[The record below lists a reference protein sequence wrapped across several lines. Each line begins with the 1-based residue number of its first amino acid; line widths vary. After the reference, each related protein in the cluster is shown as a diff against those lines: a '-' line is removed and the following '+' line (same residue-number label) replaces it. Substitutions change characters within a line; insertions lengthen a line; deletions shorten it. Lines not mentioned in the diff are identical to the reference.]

1 MNIHKSLRSTVTAAF
16 CLAGLSGL
24 ISAQAAALDPVVDCT
39 PGGLYEPILDPNAV
53 VRTDVD
59 GICLLC
65 GVEDALAVVDRKRST
80 YATLRTAVGVAS
92 NVSLTVTDSSTRYA
106 ASSVKPKGAGF
117 VVRSADKVLSLDLLR
132 GATVTTSLNGVDRQS
147 FSVGGPLKLDL
158 LGLLNS
164 QDYFVL
170 GGAATKDFD
179 AVRITFGSAVRALTS
194 LRVYGA
200 CVRNN

>member
-1 MNIHKSLRSTVTAAF
+1 MNIRKNLHSTVTAAF

-24 ISAQAAALDPVVDCT
+24 ISAQAATLDPKVDCNL
-39 PGGLYEPILDPNAV
+39 GALYEPILDPNAV
-53 VRTDVD
+53 VRADVD

-65 GVEDALAVVDRKRST
+65 GVDDALAVVDRKRST

-164 QDYFVL
+164 QDYFIL